1 MRGMSAPRCKWCGH
15 KKGMHNPQSENFEA
29 PWECEEPDCRDCPGY
44 EPDEGEPGRLDRQ
57 KPV

>member
-1 MRGMSAPRCKWCGH
+1 MSAPRCKWCGH